1 MNALVKKEIRL
12 LLPNFGFACV
22 LALGGIFIPAN
33 NGDNVFFQIIS
44 ILSCVI
50 CPAAMVMLALSSF
63 GVEVGSGTFSNLLSQ
78 PVSRMKL
85 WQTKFTLLVAA
96 LLSVAFLWMASFIM
110 SPFHLVQY
118 HSNQDWLDLFAT
130 VTVIGLVIFSGGLWT
145 VLLLRQV
152 AAAFW
157 FTVLVPGVILVILAG
172 LLADQSDTFSEG
184 MLVIVFG
191 LYSLAGIFLARW
203 LFLRA
208 RDVAWTG
215 GTIALPDMRGLKWW
229 GERTREPQAVLN
241 IGSAGALRRRR
252 WRPRTA
258 LFWKEMQLH
267 QSQFILAGVLL
278 LLHLGVLAMR
288 KFGHYQ
294 KNSSTEFIL
303 EIFWLLWLVMPLL
316 VGAAAVAEERKLGTL
331 AGQFCLPVKR
341 RTQFA
346 VKFRVA
352 MLLSVL
358 FGVAMPLLLEGSRI
372 LPDVHFLPSGFQIES
387 DYLARL
393 SGWQFSFWY
402 GLLTFNTLTPLFL
415 LLGLAATI
423 GAVSFYTSTLS
434 RNTLQALAPSVL
446 GLVLTFFLNL
456 VVIQE
461 GQFGNDLLGNV
472 YLVYFIGVPV
482 LSITLVA
489 MSFKNFQR
497 LNLGWPAWLQ
507 NALVF
512 PAALVFVCVTTTA
525 VYHRAWEKL
534 TPFEPPHGAARLTQ
548 ANPPTLEDQW
558 DAVSVRLANG
568 RIWQNEHEYFNGMV
582 DPLALL
588 FGVIPL
594 TGPGS
599 GHFLEGSNWV
609 SMRSFYR
616 YESVGLKL
624 DGSLWDSE
632 SPSHV
637 ERLTGGGLKI
647 PPAGE
652 LTRFGSET
660 NWSSIEPHGLAMLL
674 VKNDGTLWSWGIPT
688 NWNWKIPWPGLR
700 TFTPKRLGTATN
712 WAEVFSVG
720 NQACLRK
727 TDGSVWD
734 TWNQEPGHQRTDET
748 EVLEPNFSVQ
758 RDLIYENGRR
768 SSTTIWRG
776 WNSQLAVGTDGIF
789 RIIADQEMNRRS
801 HSHEW
806 ATVNFPFSS
815 DTNWLAVAGS
825 GEKVVTLKNDGSLWL
840 WDFRPHYWGSDE
852 TSMLAVKPTRLGTH
866 SDWLAIADTSGGIIS
881 LAADGSLWYWPL
893 DSAKDFFAQYQ
904 GLFGTSIV
912 WGNNNQGQIQPL
924 LDISHKPRLLG
935 NIFSQGN

>member
-22 LALGGIFIPAN
+22 LALGGVFIPAN
-33 NGDNVFFQIIS
+33 NGDNLFFPIIF

-78 PVSRMKL
+78 PVPRMKL
-85 WQTKFTLLVAA
+85 WQTKFTLLAAA

-110 SPFHLVQY
+110 SPFHLGQY

-208 RDVAWTG
+208 QDVAWTG

-229 GERTREPQAVLN
+229 GERPRQPQAVLN
-241 IGSAGALRRRR
+241 IGSSGALRRRR
-252 WRPRTA
+252 WHPRAA
-258 LFWKEMQLH
+258 LFWKELQLH
-267 QSQFILAGVLL
+267 QSQFIMAGVLL

-341 RTQFA
+341 RTLFTI
-346 VKFRVA
+346 KFRIA

-358 FGVAMPLLLEGSRI
+358 LGVAMPLLLEGSWI
-372 LPDVHFLPSGFQIES
+372 MPDVHFLPSWFHFES

-393 SGWQFSFWY
+393 SVWQFSFWHCLEMFNVLAP
-402 GLLTFNTLTPLFL
+402 LLL

-446 GLVLTFFLNL
+446 GLVLAFMLNL
-456 VVIQE
+456 MLI
-461 GQFGNDLLGNV
+461 GTGNYFNHLLGSV
-472 YLVYFIGVPV
+472 CLIYFIGVPV

-497 LNLGWPAWLQ
+497 PNLGWPAWVQ

-512 PAALVFVCVTTTA
+512 AAALVFVYVTTTA

-534 TPFEPPHGAARLTQ
+534 TPFEPPHGAARFTQ
-548 ANPPTLEDQW
+548 ANPPTLNNQW
-558 DAVSVRLANG
+558 SSIYARLSDG
-568 RIWQNEHEYFNGMV
+568 RIWEYKNAFYPGIAN
-582 DPLALL
+582 
-588 FGVIPL
+588 PL
-594 TGPGS
+594 TLLLGYLPLTSQGS

-609 SMRSFYR
+609 SVRSAYR
-616 YESVGLKL
+616 NESVGLKS
-624 DGSLWDSE
+624 DGSIWVSG
-632 SPSHV
+632 SPLQI
-637 ERLTGGGLKI
+637 ERLAGGGYKVT
-647 PPAGE
+647 PAGG

-660 NWSSIEPHGLAMLL
+660 NWSSIAPHGLAMLL
-674 VKNDGTLWSWGIPT
+674 VKNDGTLWSWGILT
-688 NWNWKIPWPGLR
+688 HWNLKIPWPGLR
-700 TFTPKRLGTATN
+700 TFTPQRLGTATN
-712 WAEVFSVG
+712 WAEVFSAG

-758 RDLIYENGRR
+758 RDLLYAPDRR
-768 SSTTIWRG
+768 SSTTIGRG

-789 RIIADQEMNRRS
+789 RIIADQKMNRRS
-801 HSHEW
+801 HSYEW
-806 ATVNFPFSS
+806 ATVNLPFSS
-815 DTNWLAVAGS
+815 DTNWLAVAGN
-825 GEKVVTLKNDGSLWL
+825 GEKFVTLKDDGSLWL
-840 WDFRPHYWGSDE
+840 WDFRQPYWRRDE
-852 TSMLAVKPTRLGTH
+852 TYLLAVKPTRLGTH

-881 LAADGSLWYWPL
+881 LAADGSLWFWPL
-893 DSAKDFFAQYQ
+893 DSAAEFFAQL
-904 GLFGTSIV
+904 GGSIL
-912 WGNNNQGQIQPL
+912 WDNNNQSQIQPL
-924 LDISHKPRLLG
+924 LDISRKPRLMG